1 MSETTCPQVRDA
13 AAELALDILPPRQ
26 RAEIA
31 ARMRC
36 EDCRA
41 EVDIVIVVASRL
53 LDLVPGTEPPLGL
66 DRRALGRIVG
76 RRPGRR
82 PLLGLAAAGSNVLVV
97 GSMGWI
103 TGHHATR
110 KAALTAVVLQA
121 WRPVGTVVA
130 YGGRPSWVGVM
141 IRGSTASGSVTCQ
154 LQRPNV
160 RKTGGQLTL
169 THGQGTSRQ
178 DG

>member
-1 MSETTCPQVRDA
+1 VRG
-13 AAELALDILPPRQ
+13 
-26 RAEIA
+26 
-31 ARMRC
+31 

-53 LDLVPGTEPPLGL
+53 LDLVPGTEPLLGF
-66 DRRALGRIVG
+66 DRRAFGRVAG

-82 PLLGLAAAGSNVLVV
+82 LVLWLAAAAGSNVLVV
-97 GSMGWI
+97 ESMGWI

-110 KAALTAVVLQA
+110 EAALIALLLPA
-121 WRPVGTVVA
+121 GRPVGTVVA
-130 YGGRPSWVGVM
+130 YGGRPSWVGLM
-141 IRGSTASGSVTCQ
+141 IRGSTASGSVSCQ

-160 RKTGGQLTL
+160 RKTRGQLTVA
-169 THGQGTSRQ
+169 HGQGTSRQ

>member
-1 MSETTCPQVRDA
+1 
-13 AAELALDILPPRQ
+13 
-26 RAEIA
+26 
-31 ARMRC
+31 
-36 EDCRA
+36 
-41 EVDIVIVVASRL
+41 VIVVASRL
-53 LDLVPGTEPPLGL
+53 LDLVPETEPPLGL
-66 DRRALGRIVG
+66 DRRALGRVAG

-82 PLLGLAAAGSNVLVV
+82 PVLGLAAGAAGSNVLVV

-110 KAALTAVVLQA
+110 KAALTVVVLQA
-121 WRPVGTVVA
+121 GRPVGTVVA

-141 IRGSTASGSVTCQ
+141 IRGSTASGSVRCQ

-160 RKTGGQLTL
+160 RRTRGQLTL
-169 THGQGTSRQ
+169 ADGQGTSRQ

>member
-1 MSETTCPQVRDA
+1 MSETTCPQIPDA
-13 AAELALDILPPRQ
+13 AAELALDILPPHQDRG
-26 RAEIA
+26 ASVG
-31 ARMRC
+31 C

-41 EVDIVIVVASRL
+41 EVGIVIVVASRL
-53 LDLVPGTEPPLGL
+53 LDLVPGTEPPLSF
-66 DRRALGRIVG
+66 DRRALRRVAG

-82 PLLGLAAAGSNVLVV
+82 PVLGLAAAAGSNVLIV

-103 TGHHATR
+103 REHHATR

-121 WRPVGTVVA
+121 GRMVGTVVV
-130 YGGRPSWVGVM
+130 YGGWPSWVGVM

-160 RKTGGQLTL
+160 RKTRGQLTL
-169 THGQGTSRQ
+169 AHGQGTSRQ